1 MRTIHHESGALRRF
15 GARLTARPSGCA
27 FLLALLVCLL
37 VYLPTAMMF
46 AGEMSFHS
54 RARAAQMWPLLIPIV
69 ILIVQWVR
77 PTPLGWAVI
86 FMPTFLYFG
95 VGVYYAI
102 SNNLGPHPQWEY
114 DSEGVILGSVFLAA
128 LLGVCIALTFAARPR
143 ALHETPAA

>member
-1 MRTIHHESGALRRF
+1 MRTIHYESGALRRF